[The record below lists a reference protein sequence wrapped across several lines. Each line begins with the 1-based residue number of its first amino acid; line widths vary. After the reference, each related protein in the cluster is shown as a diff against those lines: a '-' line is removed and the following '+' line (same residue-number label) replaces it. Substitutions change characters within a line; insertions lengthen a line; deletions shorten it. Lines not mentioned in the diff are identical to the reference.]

1 MTDPFVF
8 QETNKAPPNSLTL
21 PVPDLSWREPYDQ
34 HTIRRDPETELRCGN
49 DEHWYKVSGT
59 PFPYPSVT
67 TILGLID
74 KSKALLGWHQ
84 RVTLRAL
91 QDNLLQILANP
102 DRFRARADL
111 PRLLDDLMRSAAREP
126 DRLKDEAA
134 RRGSQIHAAIEQTL
148 LGQPRE
154 AQPAAVQPG
163 IAGALAFLEDGELTP
178 LAAESSA
185 WHPQEAYAGQVDCIA
200 RHEDGSLAVIDWK
213 SGSRLYPAYRWQAAA
228 YAYAVAE
235 LSGQPVNHAY
245 VVKVLK
251 TPPAAG
257 APLYEADT
265 LKNIP
270 GDYATFHAAL
280 ELWRR
285 LRPQQ

>member
-1 MTDPFVF
+1 
-8 QETNKAPPNSLTL
+8 
-21 PVPDLSWREPYDQ
+21 
-34 HTIRRDPETELRCGN
+34 
-49 DEHWYKVSGT
+49 
-59 PFPYPSVT
+59 
-67 TILGLID
+67 
-74 KSKALLGWHQ
+74 
-84 RVTLRAL
+84 
-91 QDNLLQILANP
+91 
-102 DRFRARADL
+102 
-111 PRLLDDLMRSAAREP
+111 MRSAAKEP
-126 DRLKDEAA
+126 DRLKEEAA
-134 RRGSQIHAAIEQTL
+134 RRGSQIHSAIEQTL
-148 LGQPRE
+148 LGHPRE
-154 AQPAAVQPG
+154 EQPAAVQPG

-185 WHPQEAYAGQVDCIA
+185 WHPQESYAGQVDCIA

-235 LSGQPVNHAY
+235 LAGQPVQHAY

-251 TPPAAG
+251 TPPNPS
-257 APLYEADT
+257 APLYEADK
-265 LKNIP
+265 LKDLP